1 MVRIPAP
8 TLLALLPAAPAAAAE
23 AARPAPPPEALPV
36 GQWLQAALGL
46 AAVLLLVFLL
56 AWAWRRLTGH
66 LTVAGGSLRVL
77 GGLSLGA
84 RERLVLVQVGKRQ
97 LLLGVAPGRVQTVH
111 VLEEPLP
118 LEAPAR
124 GDGAGFARALRAA
137 REARREGERSG
148 RDRNGGTEP

>member
-1 MVRIPAP
+1 MARIVPWFI
-8 TLLALLPAAPAAAAE
+8 ALLPAFPVTAGE
-23 AARPAPPPEALPV
+23 AARPVAPPEALPM

-66 LTVAGGSLRVL
+66 LTVASGSLRVL

-84 RERLVLVQVGKRQ
+84 RERLVLVQVGRRQ

-118 LEAPAR
+118 LEAPTR
-124 GDGAGFARALRAA
+124 GEGAGFARALRAA
-137 REARREGERSG
+137 LERRHEGE
-148 RDRNGGTEP
+148 DRP